1 MTAREHSWRSEE
13 TAGVAVSADS
23 PFRSFWSDFSE
34 SPVAMAALV
43 GLALIVAAAALAPVI
58 TPQNPYDLAEITIL
72 DSMLPPGGKNLEGK
86 RYWLGTDD
94 QGRDMLSG
102 ILYGL
107 RTSVFVGIFS
117 GIIAFFLGTTLG
129 LMAAYFGGAID
140 SVIMRLVDLKLGFP
154 SILVALL
161 IVTVLG
167 KGMDKIIIALVI
179 VQWAYYARAARSA
192 ALVERGKEY
201 VEATRILGL
210 SHRRT
215 IFCHI
220 LPNCLPPLIV
230 VGTVEVA
237 HAIILEATL
246 SFLGVGLPITEPSL
260 GLLIA
265 NGYQY
270 MLSGKYWI
278 SFNPG
283 LALFVT
289 ILCIN
294 LVGDQLR
301 DVLNPRL
308 RR

>member
-1 MTAREHSWRSEE
+1 
-13 TAGVAVSADS
+13 
-23 PFRSFWSDFSE
+23 
-34 SPVAMAALV
+34 MAALV

-167 KGMDKIIIALVI
+167 KGMDKIIIASSLSSGPI
-179 VQWAYYARAARSA
+179 MRAPPAAPPSSSAARNTSRRRASWASATAARS
-192 ALVERGKEY
+192 
-201 VEATRILGL
+201 
-210 SHRRT
+210 
-215 IFCHI
+215 
-220 LPNCLPPLIV
+220 
-230 VGTVEVA
+230 
-237 HAIILEATL
+237 
-246 SFLGVGLPITEPSL
+246 
-260 GLLIA
+260 
-265 NGYQY
+265 
-270 MLSGKYWI
+270 
-278 SFNPG
+278 
-283 LALFVT
+283 FVT
-289 ILCIN
+289 SC
-294 LVGDQLR
+294 
-301 DVLNPRL
+301 PTAC